1 MRIDSNTAA
10 VESSGLGEQGAFS
23 IKTTAA
29 AFQLLSSGLYTNKI
43 RAVVRELSCNAID
56 AHVMPGGSG
65 KETPI
70 EVKLPNTLDSQ
81 FYVKDSGPGLPHD
94 KIMSLYTTYFDSS
107 KQQSDDF
114 IGGFGVGSKSPFA
127 YTDSFTVESRHGGVK
142 NIYSAYIGDDG
153 SPKIAQ
159 MASVPMEENEPT
171 GLTVSMPVR
180 PADFNAFEKEALDL
194 FQWFDTTPNLTGT
207 ARTIQKTELTP
218 TSDPSVSLRK
228 SSGYGQ
234 YVLVRMGQ
242 VVYSVDN
249 YRSQAE
255 PEIVEAL
262 STMQQFRPLIEVP
275 IGAIS
280 VAASREDVAYDK
292 KTKAYLATAIGSLY
306 QSIGKSIAEHLS
318 KLDLTTL
325 KGRFEGY
332 TFLNNYGLANSG
344 LLSSTDLATATKA
357 GRKINQLN
365 RMLAENNVNP
375 DPFLP
380 IFQGLKEPTVDQSKV
395 VHVSMPY
402 IKDAIKNWS
411 SSYRSW
417 DPNAYR
423 QEFSLLELDMEPT
436 ILYAER
442 ARKNYAIKHPSNAVR
457 TIVLQRRA
465 GVSDADYERV
475 KKEILSDWGMPDQSI
490 QSLSS
495 FMSKEDKVRY
505 DKSNATQAIPALT
518 FFSSRTTI
526 CTSDIK
532 KFYYLPW
539 DNDRVPNAQLDPSWD
554 ASNLNTFVANCQ
566 ETNADLVKGLFRDM
580 GAEPPALA
588 RMYLVNPTH
597 LDKVKTFP
605 GATNLLDVFKN
616 GMTNDLFLQKW
627 MAAPLMRDSKSNST
641 STWAGLLDSSAYARS
656 SRGTADSA
664 IDKLQDTQLGQ
675 LLSWYKTL
683 STVNYDTNGNPDD
696 NSQYQIL
703 AQKLATAM
711 HANIPPRIVD
721 TQDLNNTVRNRYP
734 LLAPYLQ
741 AERWGLNEEKLQF
754 IHEYLQ
760 FRDDVVNAPLL
771 PGVTVHPS
779 PARPHVSPPPFV
791 VTPSPE
797 QAPDSSFDPTLPVL
811 P

>member
-207 ARTIQKTELTP
+207 ARTIQKIELTP

-262 STMQQFRPLIEVP
+262 STMHQFRPLIEVP

-306 QSIGKSIAEHLS
+306 QSIGKSIAKRLS
-318 KLDLTTL
+318 ELDLTTL

-344 LLSSTDLATATKA
+344 LLSSTDLAAATKA

-365 RMLAENNVNP
+365 RMLAENNVDP

-380 IFQGLKEPTVDQSKV
+380 IFQGLKEPTVEQSKV

-411 SSYRSW
+411 SSYHSW
-417 DPNAYR
+417 DSNAYR

-442 ARKNYAIKHPSNAVR
+442 ARKNYAIKHPSNSVR

-495 FMSKEDKVRY
+495 FMSKEDRARY
-505 DKSNATQAIPALT
+505 DKSNATQALPALT

-554 ASNLNTFVANCQ
+554 ASKLNTFVGNCQ
-566 ETNADLVKGLFRDM
+566 ETNADLVKRLFRDM

-588 RMYLVNPTH
+588 RIFLVNPTH

-616 GMTNDLFLQKW
+616 GMTNDFFLQKW
-627 MAAPLMRDSKSNST
+627 MAAPLMRDSRSNST
-641 STWAGLLDSSAYARS
+641 FTWEGLLDRNAYARS

-683 STVNYDTNGNPDD
+683 STVNYDINGNPDD

-734 LLAPYLQ
+734 LLTPYLKE
-741 AERWGLNEEKLQF
+741 ERWGLNEEKLQF

-779 PARPHVSPPPFV
+779 PARPPVSPPP
-791 VTPSPE
+791 PE
-797 QAPDSSFDPTLPVL
+797 KEHDSSFDPTLPVL